1 MKSLF
6 QRLWVLV
13 FLPSAIVL
21 LAANCTNAPK
31 ESPLTKSALSD
42 SLMSLSEEARIRLAA
57 PVPSSGEVLGEWTRL
72 RKEAVL
78 RVGELKGELAVAALS
93 QFIFEEKGFVRE
105 VDDSDIRFMLLP
117 WVLRHRKGSCL
128 GLAGLYL
135 VLARDLGLPIHGVL
149 VPGHFFLRLQQK
161 SSRANIELLRKGER
175 MPDEWY
181 REKWPFDGKPEAYL
195 RTLSDQ
201 ETLAVFH
208 FNLGNAHRKAQHLA
222 DAIRNYQRAISLF
235 DTFAEAHA
243 SLGLSHQ
250 LRDDKRAAEKAY
262 LRAKEL
268 QPGLPGLGRNLAV
281 LRKESSA
288 SEQSESK
295 EQGQ

>member
-1 MKSLF
+1 
-6 QRLWVLV
+6 
-13 FLPSAIVL
+13 
-21 LAANCTNAPK
+21 
-31 ESPLTKSALSD
+31 
-42 SLMSLSEEARIRLAA
+42 MSLSEEARIHLDA
-57 PVPSSGEVLGEWTRL
+57 PVPPSGEVLGEWTRL

-78 RVGELKGELAVAALS
+78 RVGELKGEAAVAALS

-117 WVLRHRKGSCL
+117 WVIRHRKGSCL

-149 VPGHFFLRLQQK
+149 VPGHFFLRFQQK

-181 REKWPFDGKPEAYL
+181 RAKWPFEGQPEAYL

-208 FNLGNAHRKAQHLA
+208 FNLGNAHRKARHLDAAQHL
-222 DAIRNYQRAISLF
+222 DYAIRNYQQAISLL

-250 LRDDKRAAEKAY
+250 LRDDKQAAEKAY
-262 LRAKEL
+262 QRAKEL
-268 QPGLPGLGRNLAV
+268 QPGLPGLERNLAV
-281 LRKESSA
+281 LRKESSV
-288 SEQSESK
+288 SEQGESK